1 MTTKTFI
8 KIFIFL
14 NIFTLTLISCDKEF
28 NTIGGDVVQNEHFG
42 FNKYTDA
49 SIVAYNNFYNE
60 VQSNNLT
67 INALGIS
74 ENSVFGRTHANFV
87 TQLELASTSPTYDKR
102 LQTIQNGRII
112 LDSVVLTI
120 PYFSRRTAISPSGRG
135 TYALDSIQG
144 NAPINLRVFE
154 NRFLIND
161 LDPNSN
167 FQDNQLFFSNQD
179 ATFNANK
186 GIQLND
192 AAAASENTA
201 FLPSN
206 KEYIIKGRN
215 NLLEFEP
222 ATAATAVQARLSP
235 RISLHLNKAFF
246 QSKII
251 NLIGETL
258 ATTSPQLANNVEFK
272 KYFRGLYF
280 QVANAQDGSLM
291 KLNFG
296 AGDITLHWHEYTG
309 VDATTGLPLKFDHDN
324 DAATPERNREIL
336 RSLTLNFRGNT
347 VNLINQTNSAQ
358 YAAARTNTPNTS
370 TGDQNLWIKGGANG
384 SVAYIDL
391 FGADKFQEDGITAVP
406 NGVADEI
413 DTIRRE
419 KWLINEASLTFF
431 VDKTKMNQTENS
443 STEFW
448 KRENPYRVYLYNATN
463 NTTIL
468 DYILDESI
476 AAEPRFSKSIFGGLS
491 LKGADGSLHD
501 RYKIRITNY
510 IRNIV
515 NNKEARNVKLGLS
528 VTEFISIAS
537 NSRYV
542 PLMGNASANNLI
554 PTTSILNQKGT
565 VLFGSNP
572 NVADNKRLKLEIFY
586 SKPN

>member
-1 MTTKTFI
+1 MTKKTFI
-8 KIFIFL
+8 RIFIFL
-14 NIFTLTLISCDKEF
+14 NILTLTFISCDKEF

-42 FNKYTDA
+42 FNKYTSA

-60 VQSNNLT
+60 VQSNNLP

-74 ENSVFGRTHANFV
+74 ENSVFGRTQANFV

-102 LQTIQNGRII
+102 LQTIQNGQIV

-120 PYFSRRTAISPSGRG
+120 PYFSRRTAIAPSGRG

-154 NRFLIND
+154 NGLLLND

-167 FQDNQLFFSNQD
+167 FQDSQLYFSNQD
-179 ATFNANK
+179 DDFNKIK
-186 GIQLND
+186 GMQLND
-192 AAAASENTA
+192 AASPSENTA
-201 FLPSN
+201 FLPTN

-222 ATAATAVQARLSP
+222 AASAAAVQARLSP

-246 QSKII
+246 QSKIT

-258 ATTSPQLANNVEFK
+258 ATTATQLTSNVEFK

-296 AGDITLHWHEYTG
+296 AGEITLHWHEYTG
-309 VDATTGLPLKFDHDN
+309 VDATTGLPVKFDHDN
-324 DAATPERNREIL
+324 DATTPERNREIL
-336 RSLTLNFRGNT
+336 RSFTLNFRGNT

-358 YAAARTNTPNTS
+358 YGAARTNAPNTT

-391 FGADKFQEDGITAVP
+391 FGADRFQQDGITAGA

-419 KWLINEASLTFF
+419 KWLINEANLTFF
-431 VDKTKMNQTENS
+431 VDKTKMTQTENS

-463 NTTIL
+463 NTAIL
-468 DYILDESI
+468 DYIVDETIST
-476 AAEPRFSKSIFGGLS
+476 EPRFSKLVYGGLS
-491 LKGADGSLHD
+491 LKAADGTLHD

-537 NSRYV
+537 NSRYA
-542 PLMGNASANNLI
+542 PLTGSATANTLI
-554 PTTSILNQKGT
+554 PTASVLHQKGT